1 MHVAVHSAQRAVPP
15 VCGHT
20 RVGLAWLASR
30 NRDANALRL
39 AEAGQGLEAALRLL
53 RRCRGGREGELA
65 AAPGGRFPAKVPSQ
79 GLPQGGSPPRCKHS
93 LSRAIA
99 GAPTHSS
106 AA

>member
-1 MHVAVHSAQRAVPP
+1 M
-15 VCGHT
+15 
-20 RVGLAWLASR
+20 ASR

-65 AAPGGRFPAKVPSQ
+65 AAPGGRFPAKVRRQ

-99 GAPTHSS
+99 GAPMHSS
-106 AA
+106 AAKCSGRTSPLVNAAGAT

>member
-1 MHVAVHSAQRAVPP
+1 M
-15 VCGHT
+15 
-20 RVGLAWLASR
+20 ASR

-53 RRCRGGREGELA
+53 RRYRGVREGELA
-65 AAPGGRFPAKVPSQ
+65 DAPGGRFPAKVPSQ

-99 GAPTHSS
+99 GAPTRSS
-106 AA
+106 AAKCSGRTSPLVNAAGAT